1 MYLFEDIFSEKVFKR
16 FFNVETKDEKRFIYD
31 VVFGFM
37 PRKFEPTD
45 EDKVIYDEEEEVI
58 EMYLILEGAIE
69 IAFSLISNGM
79 REKFTFGKKIAGK

>member
-1 MYLFEDIFSEKVFKR
+1 
-16 FFNVETKDEKRFIYD
+16 
-31 VVFGFM
+31 M